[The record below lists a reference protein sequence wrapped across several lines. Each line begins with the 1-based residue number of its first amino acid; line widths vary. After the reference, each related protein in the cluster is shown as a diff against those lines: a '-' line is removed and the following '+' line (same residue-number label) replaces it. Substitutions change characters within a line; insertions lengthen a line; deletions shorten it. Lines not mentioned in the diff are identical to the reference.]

1 MRFSPNKIIKKQYD
15 KMRRYR
21 LFLLAFAATIFSI
34 KMAAQFYTL
43 RSEVAHVQVRPVK
56 HTVTKQK
63 KASVGAKQPDVTFQ
77 TGHGLEITIGK
88 DIPLFVNVKD
98 SLLFS
103 LISQRMNVCLPLD
116 FLKPGTKY
124 RATIY
129 ADGPDA
135 DWKTNPTSYTISERE
150 VSSADTLEVAMAPG
164 GGQAVSFMPAI

>member
-1 MRFSPNKIIKKQYD
+1 MSDIILKAQGLTKVYSTD
-15 KMRRYR
+15 SVRTEVLKGVDVEVHDGEFVAVVRRAGENY
-21 LFLLAFAATIFSI
+21 FLGAATDE
-34 KMAAQFYTL
+34 QPRTL
-43 RSEVAHVQVRPVK
+43 S
-56 HTVTKQK
+56 
-63 KASVGAKQPDVTFQ
+63 
-77 TGHGLEITIGK
+77 
-88 DIPLFVNVKD
+88 
-98 SLLFS
+98 
-103 LISQRMNVCLPLD
+103 LPLD